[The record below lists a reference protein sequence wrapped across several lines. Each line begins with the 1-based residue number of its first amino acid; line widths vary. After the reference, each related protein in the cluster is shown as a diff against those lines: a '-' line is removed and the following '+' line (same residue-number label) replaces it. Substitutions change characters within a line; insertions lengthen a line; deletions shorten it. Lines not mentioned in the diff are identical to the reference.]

1 MKMLFK
7 QIVLA
12 KSSHR
17 LLCWLDSDFLSKG
30 MRTRSAAKYN
40 WLGYK
45 IEHIKVHTLV
55 SCSAGNHLKL
65 ITTWLGITDWIIWW
79 GHWRYAPEIVKIVNV
94 VNMMEIVK
102 NLPSKMEVAPPPS
115 NSVIKL
121 KMFSQKVSSKLL
133 TWIHN
138 VLRKI
143 KDLFDNITETE
154 LALFGSKKLLW
165 NFSCQMGELIR
176 AIHQYGKGKGYY
188 WLSEKVLLYSYVE
201 KPKPQAIATNNK

>member
-1 MKMLFK
+1 MFFHLLSCPQIQFGHIPIIIKMFFNLPIIIMKMLFK

-45 IEHIKVHTLV
+45 IEHIKVHILV

-65 ITTWLGITDWIIWW
+65 TTTWLGITDWIIWW
-79 GHWRYAPEIVKIVNV
+79 GHWRYAPEIVKIVNI

-102 NLPSKMEVAPPPS
+102 NLPSEMEEAPPPS

-138 VLRKI
+138 VLTILRKQNLLCLDP
-143 KDLFDNITETE
+143 KSF
-154 LALFGSKKLLW
+154 FGISVVKW
-165 NFSCQMGELIR
+165 ES
-176 AIHQYGKGKGYY
+176 
-188 WLSEKVLLYSYVE
+188 
-201 KPKPQAIATNNK
+201 